1 MGRSDVPVVGG
12 ENLETGDV
20 ESVGRSLQI
29 TCLSVLERPG
39 RIVTQ
44 EVALFVLAV
53 YGLSNGATVLKAK
66 AITRV
71 LLGKIPVVRGIAY
84 CPACFAFW
92 AAGAASLFVLSP
104 SSAVI
109 EDRWLAALCDSFVGS
124 GSTWILHA
132 LQERLTHGVPEPDEQ
147 CPATAGK

>member
-1 MGRSDVPVVGG
+1 MFLPEDSAK
-12 ENLETGDV
+12 
-20 ESVGRSLQI
+20 
-29 TCLSVLERPG
+29 
-39 RIVTQ
+39 
-44 EVALFVLAV
+44 EVAGDRGTALEEMAAPGHGALQERMLTLAIFVLAV
-53 YGLSNGATVLKAK
+53 YGLSNGATVLKARV
-66 AITRV
+66 ITRA

-109 EDRWLAALCDSFVGS
+109 EDRWLAVLCDASMGS
-124 GSTWILHA
+124 GSTWILHT

-147 CPATAGK
+147 CPATARKS

>member
-1 MGRSDVPVVGG
+1 MFLPADSAKEAGG
-12 ENLETGDV
+12 DRRTALEEMAAPGH
-20 ESVGRSLQI
+20 GALQNRML
-29 TCLSVLERPG
+29 TL
-39 RIVTQ
+39 
-44 EVALFVLAV
+44 ALFVLAV

-92 AAGAASLFVLSP
+92 VAGAASLFVLSP

-109 EDRWLAALCDSFVGS
+109 EDRWLAALCDSCVGT
-124 GSTWILHA
+124 GSTWILHT

-147 CPATAGK
+147 CPATAGKS

>member
-1 MGRSDVPVVGG
+1 MFLAVDSAKEAVGDRG
-12 ENLETGDV
+12 TALEEMAAPGH
-20 ESVGRSLQI
+20 GALQKRML
-29 TCLSVLERPG
+29 TLV
-39 RIVTQ
+39 
-44 EVALFVLAV
+44 LFVLAV

-66 AITRV
+66 AITRA

-92 AAGAASLFVLSP
+92 AGGAASLFVLSP
-104 SSAVI
+104 GSAVI